1 MNNNEISTLYKF
13 DYLGYKY
20 IIDTISY
27 KNKRIVKAELS
38 DDKKRKIKTRIIH
51 SLLDRV
57 YNTTHYDR
65 EELLI
70 KRLKVLSSNY
80 SITYNE
86 LSKLI

>member
-1 MNNNEISTLYKF
+1 MI
-13 DYLGYKY
+13 
-20 IIDTISY
+20 
-27 KNKRIVKAELS
+27 
-38 DDKKRKIKTRIIH
+38 KRKIKTRIIH